1 MSSEQWDSTFQS
13 FSPPSVVPIQDVL
26 TSKHMGQMSGYRN
39 LSLSHPAYSLL
50 GLDSKKQAWLDHK
63 WRWHGQNSE
72 AGRGECE
79 ITLVNGKQI
88 EKQTA
93 YCKVT
98 HLLDPIRWMKGRY
111 EFATEAANLARTKGW
126 TRAQEKLK
134 DPMNQAYVEALSY
147 FSLSRLR
154 ELDASP
160 HFPFF
165 YGSMTAVADKYVFN
179 ISEEYDSF
187 RNTRWFWR
195 GVDAKRFAVQADF
208 ETDSDRDFWT
218 RRPSFIN
225 EGGDSTNSEE
235 DSDNEA
241 DASGDESLKADSVP
255 DGAGSIH
262 TADNLSFQS
271 HSEESEDESEDDENE
286 EADPHFFAEFNDFPV
301 ILMYLEKSEGVM
313 DTLLENHSLVGAE
326 PDEPEWE
333 ARWSAWLFQVIAG
346 LCAMQHT
353 LSMTHNDLHSNNIV
367 WSSTDK
373 EFLYYAKRDGT
384 TWKVPTYGKLFR
396 IIDFGRAVFRLG
408 DKVVYSD
415 DFRPGNDAATQYNF
429 GEFAVKKEA
438 IVMPNPSF
446 DLCRL
451 AVSLF
456 EAVFPHK
463 MEGKKS
469 GRVMSSEEGME
480 MRETDSDLFNTMWT
494 WMVTDSRENVLID
507 ADGNEKYPSFDLY
520 KVIAEECHM
529 ARPRDQVEKKPF
541 SEFKVNR
548 APKNEKIYS
557 LFF

>member
-1 MSSEQWDSTFQS
+1 MSSEQWDAAFQS
-13 FSPPSVVPIQDVL
+13 FSPPSVVPIQQVL
-26 TSKHMGQMSGYRN
+26 TTEHMAQMSGYRN

-50 GLDSKKQAWLDHK
+50 GVDSKKQAWLDHK
-63 WRWHGQNSE
+63 WRWHGQSSE

-79 ITLVNGKQI
+79 IKLVNGKQVG
-88 EKQTA
+88 KQTA

-98 HLLDPIRWMKGRY
+98 HLLDPVRWMKGRY
-111 EFATEAANLARTKGW
+111 EFAMEAANLARTKGW
-126 TRAQEKLK
+126 TRAQEKIK

-160 HFPFF
+160 HFPFY

-195 GVDAKRFAVQADF
+195 GVDAKRFSVQADF

-235 DSDNEA
+235 DSDE

-262 TADNLSFQS
+262 TADNLSFKSQ
-271 HSEESEDESEDDENE
+271 SEESEAESEENE
-286 EADPHFFAEFNDFPV
+286 EEDDPHFFAEFNDFPV

-367 WSSTDK
+367 WSKTDK

-384 TWKVPTYGKLFR
+384 TWRVPTYGKIFQ
-396 IIDFGRAVFRLG
+396 IIDFGRAVFKLG

-415 DFRPGNDAATQYNF
+415 DFRIGNDAATQYNF

-438 IVMPNPSF
+438 IVTPNPSF

-463 MEGKKS
+463 MEGKKG

-541 SEFKVNR
+541 SGFKVKR
-548 APKNEKIYS
+548 APKDEKVYS

>member
-1 MSSEQWDSTFQS
+1 MSSEQWDAVFKSV
-13 FSPPSVVPIQDVL
+13 PPPPVVPIQEVL
-26 TSKHMGQMSGYRN
+26 TTDHMAQMSGYRN

-50 GLDSKKQAWLDHK
+50 GLDSKTQAWLDHK
-63 WRWHGQNSE
+63 WRWQGQSSE
-72 AGRGECE
+72 AGKGDCE
-79 ITLVNGKQI
+79 ITLRNGKQ
-88 EKQTA
+88 KA

-98 HLLDPIRWMKGRY
+98 HLLDPVRWMKGRY
-111 EFATEAANLARTKGW
+111 EFATAPANPSRTKGW
-126 TRAQEKLK
+126 ARAQEKLK

-160 HFPFF
+160 HFPFY
-165 YGSMTAVADKYVFN
+165 YGSMTAIADKYMFN

-195 GVDAKRFAVQADF
+195 GLDANRFAVQADF
-208 ETDSDRDFWT
+208 ETDSDRAYWT
-218 RRPSFIN
+218 QKPSFIN
-225 EGGDSTNSEE
+225 EGDDSTNSEE
-235 DSDNEA
+235 DSDADA

-255 DGAGSIH
+255 SAAGSIH
-262 TADNLSFQS
+262 TADNLSFHSQ
-271 HSEESEDESEDDENE
+271 SEESDESEEEEDTEDD
-286 EADPHFFAEFNDFPV
+286 DPHFFAEFNDFPV
-301 ILMYLEKSEGVM
+301 MLMYLERSEGVM

-326 PDEPEWE
+326 PGDEEWE

-367 WSSTDK
+367 WSSTEK
-373 EFLYYAKRDGT
+373 EFLYYSKRDGT
-384 TWKVPTYGKLFR
+384 TWKVPTYGKIFQ
-396 IIDFGRAVFRLG
+396 IIDFGRAVFKLG

-438 IVMPNPSF
+438 IVTPNPSF

-463 MEGKKS
+463 MEGKKG

-494 WMVTDSRENVLID
+494 WMVTDGRENVLID

-541 SEFKVNR
+541 SGFKVKR
-548 APKNEKIYS
+548 APKDEKVYS

>member
-1 MSSEQWDSTFQS
+1 
-13 FSPPSVVPIQDVL
+13 
-26 TSKHMGQMSGYRN
+26 
-39 LSLSHPAYSLL
+39 
-50 GLDSKKQAWLDHK
+50 
-63 WRWHGQNSE
+63 
-72 AGRGECE
+72 
-79 ITLVNGKQI
+79 
-88 EKQTA
+88 
-93 YCKVT
+93 
-98 HLLDPIRWMKGRY
+98 MKGRY
-111 EFATEAANLARTKGW
+111 EFATTPANPSRTKGW
-126 TRAQEKLK
+126 TRAEEKLK

-160 HFPFF
+160 HFPFY

-195 GVDAKRFAVQADF
+195 GVDAKRFAVHADF

-235 DSDNEA
+235 DSDA
-241 DASGDESLKADSVP
+241 DVSGDESLKAESVP

-262 TADNLSFQS
+262 TADNLSFHSQ
-271 HSEESEDESEDDENE
+271 SEESDESEE
-286 EADPHFFAEFNDFPV
+286 EEEESEEDDPHFFAEFNDFPV
-301 ILMYLEKSEGVM
+301 MLMYLEKSEGVM

-326 PDEPEWE
+326 PGDEEWE

-384 TWKVPTYGKLFR
+384 TWKVPTYGKIFQ
-396 IIDFGRAVFRLG
+396 IIDFGRAVFKLG

-438 IVMPNPSF
+438 IVTPNPSF

-463 MEGKKS
+463 MEGKKG
-469 GRVMSSEEGME
+469 GRVMSSEEGIE

-541 SEFKVNR
+541 SGFKVKR
-548 APKNEKIYS
+548 VPKDEKVYS

>member
-1 MSSEQWDSTFQS
+1 M
-13 FSPPSVVPIQDVL
+13 V
-26 TSKHMGQMSGYRN
+26 QMSGYRN
-39 LSLSHPAYSLL
+39 ISLSHPAYSLL
-50 GLDSKKQAWLDHK
+50 GLDSKTQAWLDHK
-63 WRWHGQNSE
+63 WRWQAQSSE
-72 AGRGECE
+72 AGKGDCE
-79 ITLVNGKQI
+79 ITLGNGKQ
-88 EKQTA
+88 KA

-98 HLLDPIRWMKGRY
+98 HLLDPVRWMKGRY
-111 EFATEAANLARTKGW
+111 EFAPAPANPSRTKGW
-126 TRAQEKLK
+126 ARAQEKLK

-165 YGSMTAVADKYVFN
+165 YGSMTAIADKYMFN

-195 GVDAKRFAVQADF
+195 GLDAKRFAVQADF
-208 ETDSDRDFWT
+208 ETDSDRAYWT
-218 RRPSFIN
+218 QKPSFIN

-235 DSDNEA
+235 DSDV
-241 DASGDESLKADSVP
+241 DASGDESLKAESVP
-255 DGAGSIH
+255 DETGSIH
-262 TADNLSFQS
+262 TADNLSFHSQ
-271 HSEESEDESEDDENE
+271 SEESDESEEEEDTEDD
-286 EADPHFFAEFNDFPV
+286 DPHFFAEFNDFPV
-301 ILMYLEKSEGVM
+301 MLMYLEKSEGVM
-313 DTLLENHSLVGAE
+313 DSLLENHTLVGAE
-326 PDEPEWE
+326 PGDEEWE

-367 WSSTDK
+367 WSSTEK

-384 TWKVPTYGKLFR
+384 TWKVPTYGKIFQ
-396 IIDFGRAVFRLG
+396 IIDFGRAVFKLG

-429 GEFAVKKEA
+429 GEFAVKKET
-438 IVMPNPSF
+438 IVTPNPSF

-463 MEGKKS
+463 MEGKKG

-494 WMVTDSRENVLID
+494 WMVTDGRENVLID

-541 SEFKVNR
+541 SGFKVKR
-548 APKNEKIYS
+548 APKDEKVYS

>member
-1 MSSEQWDSTFQS
+1 MPVEKWDAAFQS
-13 FSPPSVVPIQDVL
+13 FSPPSVVPIQEVL
-26 TSKHMGQMSGYRN
+26 STKHIVQMSGYRN
-39 LSLSHPAYSLL
+39 LSISHPAYSLI

-63 WRWHGQNSE
+63 WRWHGQSSE
-72 AGRGECE
+72 AGRGECD
-79 ITLVNGKQI
+79 ITVINGKHLENQ
-88 EKQTA
+88 KA

-111 EFATEAANLARTKGW
+111 EFAAKAANIARKKGW
-126 TRAQEKLK
+126 TRAQEKLE

-160 HFPFF
+160 HFPFY
-165 YGSMTAVADKYVFN
+165 YGSITGVADKYVFN

-195 GVDAKRFAVQADF
+195 GVDAKRFVVQADF

-225 EGGDSTNSEE
+225 EGDDSTNSEE

-241 DASGDESLKADSVP
+241 SGDESLKADSVP
-255 DGAGSIH
+255 GGAGSIH

-271 HSEESEDESEDDENE
+271 QSEESEAESEAESE
-286 EADPHFFAEFNDFPV
+286 EADDPHFFAEFNDFPV

-367 WSSTDK
+367 WSATEK

-384 TWKVPTYGKLFR
+384 TWKVPTYGKIFQ
-396 IIDFGRAVFRLG
+396 IIDFGRAVFKLG

-415 DFRPGNDAATQYNF
+415 DFRVGNDAATQYNF

-438 IVMPNPSF
+438 IVTPNPSF

-541 SEFKVNR
+541 SGFKVKR
-548 APKNEKIYS
+548 VPKDEKVYS

>member
-1 MSSEQWDSTFQS
+1 MPVEKWDNAFQS
-13 FSPPSVVPIQDVL
+13 FSPPSVVPIQEVL
-26 TSKHMGQMSGYRN
+26 STKHIVQMSGYRN
-39 LSLSHPAYSLL
+39 LSISHPAYSLI

-63 WRWHGQNSE
+63 WRWHGQSSE
-72 AGRGECE
+72 AGRGECD
-79 ITLVNGKQI
+79 ITVINGKHLGNQ
-88 EKQTA
+88 KA

-111 EFATEAANLARTKGW
+111 EFAAKAANIARTKGW
-126 TRAQEKLK
+126 TRAQEKLE

-160 HFPFF
+160 HFPFY
-165 YGSMTAVADKYVFN
+165 YGSITGVADKYVFN

-225 EGGDSTNSEE
+225 EGDDSTNSEK
-235 DSDNEA
+235 DSDNE
-241 DASGDESLKADSVP
+241 ASGDESLKADSVP
-255 DGAGSIH
+255 GGAGSIH

-271 HSEESEDESEDDENE
+271 HSEESEAESEAESE
-286 EADPHFFAEFNDFPV
+286 EEDDPHFFAEFNDFPV

-326 PDEPEWE
+326 PDEPEWD

-367 WSSTDK
+367 WSATEK

-384 TWKVPTYGKLFR
+384 TWKVPTYGKIFQ
-396 IIDFGRAVFRLG
+396 IIDFGRAVFKLG

-415 DFRPGNDAATQYNF
+415 DFRVGNDAATQYNF

-438 IVMPNPSF
+438 IVTPNPSF

-469 GRVMSSEEGME
+469 GRIMSSEEGME

-541 SEFKVNR
+541 NGFKVKR
-548 APKNEKIYS
+548 VPKDEKVYS

>member
-1 MSSEQWDSTFQS
+1 MPVEKWDAAFQS
-13 FSPPSVVPIQDVL
+13 FSPPSVVPIQEVL
-26 TSKHMGQMSGYRN
+26 STKHIVQMSGYRN
-39 LSLSHPAYSLL
+39 LSISHPAYSLI

-63 WRWHGQNSE
+63 WRWHGQSSE
-72 AGRGECE
+72 AGRGECD
-79 ITLVNGKQI
+79 ITVINGKHLENQ
-88 EKQTA
+88 KA

-111 EFATEAANLARTKGW
+111 EFAAKAANIARTKGW
-126 TRAQEKLK
+126 TRAQEKLE

-160 HFPFF
+160 HFPFY
-165 YGSMTAVADKYVFN
+165 YGSITGVADKYVFN

-225 EGGDSTNSEE
+225 EGDDSTNSEE

-241 DASGDESLKADSVP
+241 SGDESLKADSVP
-255 DGAGSIH
+255 GGAGSIH

-271 HSEESEDESEDDENE
+271 QSEESEAESEAESE
-286 EADPHFFAEFNDFPV
+286 EADDPHFFAEFNDFPV

-367 WSSTDK
+367 WSATEK

-384 TWKVPTYGKLFR
+384 TWKVPTYGKIFQ

-408 DKVVYSD
+408 DKVIYSD
-415 DFRPGNDAATQYNF
+415 DFRVGNDAATQYNF

-438 IVMPNPSF
+438 IVTPNPSF

-480 MRETDSDLFNTMWT
+480 MRETDSELFNTMWT

-541 SEFKVNR
+541 SGFKVKR
-548 APKNEKIYS
+548 VPKDEKVYS

>member
-1 MSSEQWDSTFQS
+1 MPAEQWDAAFKSV
-13 FSPPSVVPIQDVL
+13 PPPPVVPIQQTL
-26 TSKHMGQMSGYRN
+26 TAEHMAQMSGYRN

-50 GLDSKKQAWLDHK
+50 GLDSTTQSWLDHK
-63 WRWHGQNSE
+63 WRWQSQSSE
-72 AGRGECE
+72 AGKGECE
-79 ITLVNGKQI
+79 ITLGNGKQGGK
-88 EKQTA
+88 EKV

-98 HLLDPIRWMKGRY
+98 HLLDPVRWMKGRY
-111 EFATEAANLARTKGW
+111 EFSTTPANASRKKGW
-126 TRAQEKLK
+126 IRAQEKLK

-165 YGSMTAVADKYVFN
+165 YGSMTAIADTYIFN
-179 ISEEYDSF
+179 ISEDYDSF

-195 GVDAKRFAVQADF
+195 GLDAKRFAVQADF
-208 ETDSDRDFWT
+208 ETDSDRAFWT

-225 EGGDSTNSEE
+225 KSGDSTNSEE
-235 DSDNEA
+235 DSDNEV
-241 DASGDESLKADSVP
+241 SGDESLKADSVP
-255 DGAGSIH
+255 GGAGSIH
-262 TADNLSFQS
+262 TADNLSFHSQS
-271 HSEESEDESEDDENE
+271 SSESEGDSKEDEE
-286 EADPHFFAEFNDFPV
+286 DPHFFVELNDFPV

-326 PDEPEWE
+326 PGEPEWE

-346 LCAMQHT
+346 LCTMQHT
-353 LSMTHNDLHSNNIV
+353 LSMTHNDLHSNNIA
-367 WSSTDK
+367 WSKTDK

-384 TWKVPTYGKLFR
+384 TWRVPTYGKIFQ

-438 IVMPNPSF
+438 IVTPNPSF

-456 EAVFPHK
+456 ESVFPHK
-463 MEGKKS
+463 MEGKKG

-494 WMVTDSRENVLID
+494 WMVTDARENVLID

-529 ARPRDQVEKKPF
+529 ARPRDQIEKKPF
-541 SEFKVNR
+541 SGFKVKR
-548 APKNEKIYS
+548 VPKDEKVYS

>member
-1 MSSEQWDSTFQS
+1 MPVEKWDAAFQS
-13 FSPPSVVPIQDVL
+13 FSPPSVVPIQEVL
-26 TSKHMGQMSGYRN
+26 STKHIVQMSGYRN
-39 LSLSHPAYSLL
+39 LSISHPAYSLI

-63 WRWHGQNSE
+63 WRWHGQSSE
-72 AGRGECE
+72 AGRGECD
-79 ITLVNGKQI
+79 ITVINGKHLENQ
-88 EKQTA
+88 KA

-111 EFATEAANLARTKGW
+111 EFAAKAANIARTKGW
-126 TRAQEKLK
+126 TRAQEKLE

-160 HFPFF
+160 HFPFY
-165 YGSMTAVADKYVFN
+165 YGSITGVADKYVFN

-225 EGGDSTNSEE
+225 EGDDSTNSEE

-241 DASGDESLKADSVP
+241 SGDESLKADSVP
-255 DGAGSIH
+255 GGAGSIH

-271 HSEESEDESEDDENE
+271 QSEESEAESEAESE
-286 EADPHFFAEFNDFPV
+286 EADDPHFFAEFNDFPV

-367 WSSTDK
+367 WSATEK

-384 TWKVPTYGKLFR
+384 TWKVPTYGKIFQ
-396 IIDFGRAVFRLG
+396 IIDFGRAVFKLG

-415 DFRPGNDAATQYNF
+415 DFRVGNDAATQYNF

-438 IVMPNPSF
+438 IVTPNPSF

-480 MRETDSDLFNTMWT
+480 MRETDSELFNTMWT

-541 SEFKVNR
+541 SGFKVKR
-548 APKNEKIYS
+548 VPKDEKVYS

>member
-1 MSSEQWDSTFQS
+1 MSSEQWDNAFKSV
-13 FSPPSVVPIQDVL
+13 SPPPVVPIQEVL
-26 TSKHMGQMSGYRN
+26 TTDHMAQMSGYRN

-50 GLDSKKQAWLDHK
+50 GLDSKTQAWLDHK
-63 WRWHGQNSE
+63 WRWQGQSSE
-72 AGRGECE
+72 AGKGECE
-79 ITLVNGKQI
+79 IILGNGRQK
-88 EKQTA
+88 A

-98 HLLDPIRWMKGRY
+98 HLLDPVRWMKGRY
-111 EFATEAANLARTKGW
+111 EFATAPANPTRKKSWART
-126 TRAQEKLK
+126 QEKLK

-160 HFPFF
+160 HFPFY
-165 YGSMTAVADKYVFN
+165 YGSMTAIADKYMFN

-195 GVDAKRFAVQADF
+195 GLDAKRFAVQADF
-208 ETDSDRDFWT
+208 ETDSDRAYWT
-218 RRPSFIN
+218 QKPSFIN

-235 DSDNEA
+235 DSENE
-241 DASGDESLKADSVP
+241 ASGDESLKAESVP

-262 TADNLSFQS
+262 TADNLSFHSQS
-271 HSEESEDESEDDENE
+271 SQDESEGDSEENE
-286 EADPHFFAEFNDFPV
+286 EEDPHFFAEFNDFPV
-301 ILMYLEKSEGVM
+301 MLMYLEKSEGVM

-326 PDEPEWE
+326 PGEEEWE

-367 WSSTDK
+367 WSSTEK

-384 TWKVPTYGKLFR
+384 TWKVPTYGKIFQ

-429 GEFAVKKEA
+429 GDFAVKKEA
-438 IVMPNPSF
+438 IVTPNPSF

-463 MEGKKS
+463 MEAKKG
-469 GRVMSSEEGME
+469 GRVMSSEEGLE
-480 MRETDSDLFNTMWT
+480 MRETGSDLFNTMWT
-494 WMVTDSRENVLID
+494 WMVTDGRENVLID
-507 ADGNEKYPSFDLY
+507 SDGNEKYPSFDLY

-541 SEFKVNR
+541 SGFKVKR
-548 APKNEKIYS
+548 VPRDEKVYS

>member
-1 MSSEQWDSTFQS
+1 MSGEQWDVAFKSV
-13 FSPPSVVPIQDVL
+13 PPPPVVPIQEVL
-26 TSKHMGQMSGYRN
+26 TTDHIVQMSGYRN

-50 GLDSKKQAWLDHK
+50 GLDSKIQAWLDHK
-63 WRWHGQNSE
+63 WRWQGQSSE
-72 AGRGECE
+72 AGKGDCE
-79 ITLVNGKQI
+79 ITLRNGKQ
-88 EKQTA
+88 KA

-98 HLLDPIRWMKGRY
+98 HLLDPVRWMKGRY
-111 EFATEAANLARTKGW
+111 EFAIAPANPSRTKGW
-126 TRAQEKLK
+126 ARAQEKLK

-160 HFPFF
+160 HFPFY
-165 YGSMTAVADKYVFN
+165 YGSMTAIADKYMFN

-195 GVDAKRFAVQADF
+195 GLDANRFAVQADF
-208 ETDSDRDFWT
+208 ETDSDRAYWT
-218 RRPSFIN
+218 QKPSFIN
-225 EGGDSTNSEE
+225 EGDDSTNSEE
-235 DSDNEA
+235 DSDA
-241 DASGDESLKADSVP
+241 DASGDESLKAESVP
-255 DGAGSIH
+255 DETGSIH
-262 TADNLSFQS
+262 TADNLSFHSQS
-271 HSEESEDESEDDENE
+271 EKSDESEEKEDTEDD
-286 EADPHFFAEFNDFPV
+286 DPHFFAEFNDFPV
-301 ILMYLEKSEGVM
+301 MLMYLEKSEGVM
-313 DTLLENHSLVGAE
+313 DTLLENHLLVGAE
-326 PDEPEWE
+326 PGDEEWE

-367 WSSTDK
+367 WSSTEK
-373 EFLYYAKRDGT
+373 EFLYYSKRDGT
-384 TWKVPTYGKLFR
+384 TWKVPTYGKIFQ
-396 IIDFGRAVFRLG
+396 IIDFGRAVFKLG

-438 IVMPNPSF
+438 IVTPNPSF

-463 MEGKKS
+463 MEGKKG

-494 WMVTDSRENVLID
+494 WMVTDGRENVLID

-541 SEFKVNR
+541 SGFKVKR
-548 APKNEKIYS
+548 APKDEKVYS

>member
-1 MSSEQWDSTFQS
+1 MPVEKWDAAFQS
-13 FSPPSVVPIQDVL
+13 FSPPSVVPIQEVL
-26 TSKHMGQMSGYRN
+26 STKHIVQMSGYRN
-39 LSLSHPAYSLL
+39 LSISHPAYSLI

-63 WRWHGQNSE
+63 WRWHGQSSE
-72 AGRGECE
+72 AGRGECD
-79 ITLVNGKQI
+79 ITVINGKHLENQ
-88 EKQTA
+88 KA

-111 EFATEAANLARTKGW
+111 EFAAKAANIARTKGW
-126 TRAQEKLK
+126 TRAQEKLE

-160 HFPFF
+160 HFPFY
-165 YGSMTAVADKYVFN
+165 YGSITGVADKYVFN

-225 EGGDSTNSEE
+225 EGDDSTNSEE

-241 DASGDESLKADSVP
+241 SGDESLKADSVP
-255 DGAGSIH
+255 GGAGSIH

-271 HSEESEDESEDDENE
+271 QSEESEAESEAESE
-286 EADPHFFAEFNDFPV
+286 EADDPHFFAEFNDFPV

-367 WSSTDK
+367 WSATEK

-384 TWKVPTYGKLFR
+384 TWKVPTYGKIFQ
-396 IIDFGRAVFRLG
+396 IIDFGRAVFKLG

-415 DFRPGNDAATQYNF
+415 DFRVGNDAATQYNF

-438 IVMPNPSF
+438 IVTPNPSF

-541 SEFKVNR
+541 SGFKVKR
-548 APKNEKIYS
+548 VPKDEKVYS

>member
-1 MSSEQWDSTFQS
+1 MSGEQWDAVFKSV
-13 FSPPSVVPIQDVL
+13 PPPPVVPIQEVL
-26 TSKHMGQMSGYRN
+26 TSDHMVQMSGYRN
-39 LSLSHPAYSLL
+39 ISLSHPAYSLL
-50 GLDSKKQAWLDHK
+50 GLDSKIQAWLDHK
-63 WRWHGQNSE
+63 WRWQAQSSE
-72 AGRGECE
+72 AGKGDCE
-79 ITLVNGKQI
+79 ITLGNGKQ
-88 EKQTA
+88 KA

-98 HLLDPIRWMKGRY
+98 HLLDPVRWMKGRY
-111 EFATEAANLARTKGW
+111 EFAPTPANASRTKGW
-126 TRAQEKLK
+126 ARAQEKVK

-165 YGSMTAVADKYVFN
+165 YGSMTAIADKYMFN

-195 GVDAKRFAVQADF
+195 GLDAKRFAVQADF
-208 ETDSDRDFWT
+208 ETDSDRAYWT
-218 RRPSFIN
+218 QKPSFIN
-225 EGGDSTNSEE
+225 EGSDSTNSEE
-235 DSDNEA
+235 DSDA
-241 DASGDESLKADSVP
+241 DASGDESLKAESVP
-255 DGAGSIH
+255 DETGSIH
-262 TADNLSFQS
+262 TADNLSFHSQ
-271 HSEESEDESEDDENE
+271 SEESDESEE
-286 EADPHFFAEFNDFPV
+286 EESEEDDPHFFAEFNDFPV
-301 ILMYLEKSEGVM
+301 MLMYLERSEGVM

-326 PDEPEWE
+326 PGDEEWD

-367 WSSTDK
+367 WSSTEK
-373 EFLYYAKRDGT
+373 EFLYYSKRDGT
-384 TWKVPTYGKLFR
+384 TWKVPTYGKIFQ

-438 IVMPNPSF
+438 IVTPNPSF

-463 MEGKKS
+463 MEGKKG

-480 MRETDSDLFNTMWT
+480 MRETYSDLFNTMWT
-494 WMVTDSRENVLID
+494 WMVTDGRENVLID

-541 SEFKVNR
+541 SGFKVNR
-548 APKNEKIYS
+548 VPKDEKVYS

>member
-1 MSSEQWDSTFQS
+1 MSGEQWDAVFKSVP
-13 FSPPSVVPIQDVL
+13 PPSVVPIQEVL
-26 TSKHMGQMSGYRN
+26 TSDHMVQMSGYRN
-39 LSLSHPAYSLL
+39 ISLSHPAYSLL
-50 GLDSKKQAWLDHK
+50 GLDSKTQAWLDHK
-63 WRWHGQNSE
+63 WRWQAQSSE
-72 AGRGECE
+72 AGKGDCE
-79 ITLVNGKQI
+79 ITLGNGKQ
-88 EKQTA
+88 KA

-98 HLLDPIRWMKGRY
+98 HLLDPVRWMKGRY
-111 EFATEAANLARTKGW
+111 EFAPAPANPSRTKGW
-126 TRAQEKLK
+126 ARAQEKLK

-165 YGSMTAVADKYVFN
+165 YGSMTAIADKYMFN

-195 GVDAKRFAVQADF
+195 GLDAKRFAVQADF
-208 ETDSDRDFWT
+208 ETDSDRAYWT
-218 RRPSFIN
+218 QKPSFIN

-235 DSDNEA
+235 DSDV
-241 DASGDESLKADSVP
+241 DASGDESLKAESVP
-255 DGAGSIH
+255 DETGSIH
-262 TADNLSFQS
+262 TADNLSFHSQ
-271 HSEESEDESEDDENE
+271 SEESDESEEEEDTEDD
-286 EADPHFFAEFNDFPV
+286 DPHFFAEFNDFPV
-301 ILMYLEKSEGVM
+301 MLMYLEKSEGVM
-313 DTLLENHSLVGAE
+313 DSLLENHTLVGAE
-326 PDEPEWE
+326 PGDEEWE

-367 WSSTDK
+367 WSSTEK
-373 EFLYYAKRDGT
+373 EFLYYSKRDGT
-384 TWKVPTYGKLFR
+384 TWKVPTYGKIFQ
-396 IIDFGRAVFRLG
+396 IIDFGRAVFKLG

-429 GEFAVKKEA
+429 GEFAVKKET
-438 IVMPNPSF
+438 IVTPNPSF

-463 MEGKKS
+463 MEGKKG

-494 WMVTDSRENVLID
+494 WMVTDGRENVLID

-541 SEFKVNR
+541 SGFKVKR
-548 APKNEKIYS
+548 APKDEKVYS